1 MKTTFEAK
9 PASGHE
15 VKAMSASRLALA
27 VLFAC
32 FAIPVSAQM
41 SPPGAGDTGLGGVN
55 TINGSVIA
63 GGQRLQRRI
72 TVRLQSMTRGDR
84 VVMTDDYGNFTFRG
98 LVSGDYTILIDKEKD
113 FKPFSQ
119 VVSVIQLRGFPAQT
133 YTLSIRLEFIDRTEA
148 KPGVLNVEFANVPK
162 PALVH
167 YDNALEQARK
177 KDHPGAIEE
186 LKLAIKEYPSFTQAF
201 NELGVQYLKLNQLEN
216 ADEAFQQALK
226 INPNAVSSLINRGIT
241 NVLMKRYGEAVPI
254 LRKSLEKNKQS
265 AVGHYFLGQALAN
278 LGLFDD
284 AEKELLASLEL
295 GKEEMKEAHRMLAII
310 YASRG
315 ARKQAADQLDAYLKL
330 APDTPDAQRLKDKIR
345 ELRESN

>member
-1 MKTTFEAK
+1 
-9 PASGHE
+9 
-15 VKAMSASRLALA
+15 MSASRLAFV

-32 FAIPVSAQM
+32 CVITASAQM

-55 TINGSVIA
+55 SINGSVLA

-72 TVRLQSMTRGDR
+72 SVRLQSMTRGDR

-98 LVSGDYTILIDKEKD
+98 LVSGDYTIVIDKEKD

-119 VVSVIQLRGFPAQT
+119 VVSVIQPRGFPPQN
-133 YTLSIRLEFIDRTEA
+133 YTLSVRLEFKERTDA

-167 YDNALEQARK
+167 YDNALELSK
-177 KDHPGAIEE
+177 KNDHSGAIEE
-186 LKLAIKEYPSFTQAF
+186 LKRAIKEYPTFSQAF
-201 NELGVQYLKLNQLEN
+201 NELGVQYLKVNELEK
-216 ADEAFQQALK
+216 ADEAFQEAVK
-226 INPNAVSSLINRGIT
+226 INPDAVASLINRGIT
-241 NVLMKRYGEAVPI
+241 NVMMKRYGEAVPI
-254 LRKSLEKNKQS
+254 LRKSLQKKKDS
-265 AVGHYFLGQALAN
+265 AVAHYFLGQALAN

-295 GKEEMKEAHRMLAII
+295 GKEEMKEAHRILAII

-315 ARKQAADQLDAYLKL
+315 AKQQAADQLDAYLKL
-330 APDTPDAQRLKDKIR
+330 NPNTPDAQKRKDKIQQ
-345 ELRESN
+345 LRQPN

>member
-1 MKTTFEAK
+1 
-9 PASGHE
+9 
-15 VKAMSASRLALA
+15 MSASKLVFM

-32 FAIPVSAQM
+32 SVIPASAQM

-55 TINGSVIA
+55 SISGSVIA

-72 TVRLQSMTRGDR
+72 SVRIQSMTKGDR
-84 VVMTDDYGNFTFRG
+84 VVMTDDYGNFSFRG
-98 LVSGDYTILIDKEKD
+98 LGSGDYTIVIDKEKD

-119 VVSVIQLRGFPAQT
+119 TVSVIQLRGFPAQN
-133 YTLSIRLEFIDRTEA
+133 YIVSVRLELKEKTDA
-148 KPGVLNVEFANVPK
+148 KPGVLNVEFADVPK

-167 YDNALEQARK
+167 YDNALKLARK
-177 KDHPGAIEE
+177 DNHSGAVEE
-186 LKLAIKEYPSFTQAF
+186 LKLAVKEYPSFTHAF
-201 NELGVQYLKLNQLEN
+201 NELGVQYLKLNQLQD
-216 ADEAFQQALK
+216 ADEAFQEALK
-226 INPNAVSSLINRGIT
+226 VNPDFVSSLINRGIT

-254 LRKSLEKNKQS
+254 LRKSLQKNKQS
-265 AVGHYFLGQALAN
+265 AVAHYFLGQALAN

-295 GKEEMKEAHRMLAII
+295 GKEEMKEAHRILAII

-315 ARKQAADQLDAYLKL
+315 AKKEAADQLEAYLKL
-330 APDTPDAQRLKDKIR
+330 APGTPDAAKLRDKIR

>member
-1 MKTTFEAK
+1 
-9 PASGHE
+9 
-15 VKAMSASRLALA
+15 MSASRLAFV

-32 FAIPVSAQM
+32 CVIPASAQM

-63 GGQRLQRRI
+63 GGQKLQRRI
-72 TVRLQSMTRGDR
+72 TVRLQSMTKGDR
-84 VVMTDDYGNFTFRG
+84 VVMTDDYGNFIFRG

-119 VVSVIQLRGFPAQT
+119 VVSIIQPRGFPPQT
-133 YTLSIRLEFIDRTEA
+133 YNLSIRLEWNQPTAA
-148 KPGVLNVEFANVPK
+148 KPAVLNVEFANVPK

-167 YDNALEQARK
+167 YDNALEQAKRN
-177 KDHPGAIEE
+177 DHSAAIEE
-186 LKLAIKEYPSFTQAF
+186 LKLAIKEYPSFSQAF
-201 NELGVQYLKLNQLEN
+201 NELGVQYLKLNELEK
-216 ADEAFQQALK
+216 ADESFQEAVK
-226 INPNAVSSLINRGIT
+226 INPDAVSSLINRGIT

-254 LRKSLEKNKQS
+254 LRKSLQKNKQS
-265 AVGHYFLGQALAN
+265 AVAHYFLGQALAN

-295 GKEEMKEAHRMLAII
+295 GKEEMKEAHRILAII

-315 ARKQAADQLDAYLKL
+315 ARQQAADQLDAYLKL
-330 APDTPDAQRLKDKIR
+330 APDAPDAQKLKDKVR
-345 ELRESN
+345 QLRESN

>member
-1 MKTTFEAK
+1 
-9 PASGHE
+9 
-15 VKAMSASRLALA
+15 MSASRLAFV

-32 FAIPVSAQM
+32 CVIPASAQM

-55 TINGSVIA
+55 SINGSVIS

-72 TVRLQSMTRGDR
+72 SVRLQSMTRGDR

-98 LVSGDYTILIDKEKD
+98 LVSGDYTIVIDKEKD

-119 VVSVIQLRGFPAQT
+119 VVSVIQPRGFPPQN
-133 YTLSIRLEFIDRTEA
+133 YTLSIRLELKERTDA

-167 YDNALEQARK
+167 YDNALELSK
-177 KDHPGAIEE
+177 TNDHSGAIEE
-186 LKLAIKEYPSFTQAF
+186 LKLAIKEYPSFSQAF
-201 NELGVQYLKLNQLEN
+201 NELGVQYLKVNELEK
-216 ADEAFQQALK
+216 ADEAFQEAVK
-226 INPNAVSSLINRGIT
+226 INPDAVSSLINRGIT

-254 LRKSLEKNKQS
+254 LRKSLQKKKDS
-265 AVGHYFLGQALAN
+265 AVAHYFLGQALAN

-284 AEKELLASLEL
+284 AEKELLTSLEL
-295 GKEEMKEAHRMLAII
+295 GKEEMKEAHRILAII

-315 ARKQAADQLDAYLKL
+315 ASQKAADQLDAYLKL
-330 APDTPDAQRLKDKIR
+330 APNTPDAQQLKDKIKQ
-345 ELRESN
+345 LRESN